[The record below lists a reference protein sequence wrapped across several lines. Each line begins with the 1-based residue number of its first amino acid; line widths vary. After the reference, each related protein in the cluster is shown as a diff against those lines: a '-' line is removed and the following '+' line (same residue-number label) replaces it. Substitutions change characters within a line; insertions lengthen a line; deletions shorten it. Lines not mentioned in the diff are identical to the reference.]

1 MGGTWRSPRL
11 GLCFFTTNSEH
22 PPAAVRR
29 TTAQDEHLTHRRLCP
44 APTTSAL
51 VARTPCRPR
60 PRIHL
65 WLITSRPNWMLRAT
79 WRSPCLDLLCF
90 FTTNSEHPPAAVRRT
105 TAQDEHLTHRRLC
118 PAPTTSA
125 LVARTPCRPRPR
137 IHLWLITSR
146 PNWMLRATWRSPCL
160 DLLCF
165 FTTNSEHPPAAV
177 HRATT
182 QDEHLTCH
190 AWHFLHDEHL
200 NTPNTRHVR

>member
-1 MGGTWRSPRL
+1 MGGTWRSPHL

-51 VARTPCRPR
+51 VARTPC
-60 PRIHL
+60 
-65 WLITSRPNWMLRAT
+65 
-79 WRSPCLDLLCF
+79 C
-90 FTTNSEHPPAAVRRT
+90 
-105 TAQDEHLTHRRLC
+105 
-118 PAPTTSA
+118 
-125 LVARTPCRPRPR
+125 PRPR

-190 AWHFLHDEHL
+190 AWHFSSRRTSEHPEHTSRQVRLTSAMRLLRHHLPQHLDHPGPLYLLLHATTSERTTTHR
-200 NTPNTRHVR
+200 TS